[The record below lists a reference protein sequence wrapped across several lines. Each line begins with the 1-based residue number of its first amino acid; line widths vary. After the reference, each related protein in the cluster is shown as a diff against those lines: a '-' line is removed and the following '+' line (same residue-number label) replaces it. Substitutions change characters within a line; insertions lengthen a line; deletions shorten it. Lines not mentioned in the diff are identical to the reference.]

1 MDTLSVLRTALLAG
15 IVAGLITAGF
25 HFVVTEPI
33 IEQAIAAESTADA
46 MAGHGEAGEPVVSRE
61 GQRAG
66 LFLGYTMYGLTWG
79 LFFGAAFAAWGMARR
94 KSASAAGA
102 TGWRMAALAAWAVGV
117 VPALKYPANP
127 PGVGNPET
135 IDPRL
140 AWFLALL
147 VLSVAGTAV
156 AALAAG
162 RWFSRSR
169 DVATAALCLAWG
181 ALLVVVLPAN
191 PDAADAAASLLGAFR
206 ALSLAGTLIFWVA
219 FAAAFAWLIRPT
231 GAPALAPSRS

>member
-1 MDTLSVLRTALLAG
+1 METLRVLRTALLAG
-15 IVAGLITAGF
+15 ILAGAITAGF
-25 HFVVTEPI
+25 HFVLTEPV
-33 IEQAIAAESTADA
+33 IEQAIAAEPAGEA
-46 MAGHGEAGEPVVSRE
+46 MAAHGEAEEPVVSRE

-66 LFLGYTMYGLTWG
+66 LFLGYTMYGITWG
-79 LFFGAAFAAWGMARR
+79 LFFGAAFTAWGLARR
-94 KSASAAGA
+94 RAADTA
-102 TGWRMAALAAWAVGV
+102 IGWRMAALAAWAVGV

-135 IDPRL
+135 IDIRL

-147 VLSVAGTAV
+147 VLSVTGTVV
-156 AALAAG
+156 ASLAAG

-181 ALLVVVLPAN
+181 ALLIVALPAN
-191 PDAADAAASLLGAFR
+191 PDAVDAAASLLGAFR
-206 ALSLAGTLIFWVA
+206 ALSLAGTLVFWVA

-231 GAPALAPSRS
+231 GAPALATSRS